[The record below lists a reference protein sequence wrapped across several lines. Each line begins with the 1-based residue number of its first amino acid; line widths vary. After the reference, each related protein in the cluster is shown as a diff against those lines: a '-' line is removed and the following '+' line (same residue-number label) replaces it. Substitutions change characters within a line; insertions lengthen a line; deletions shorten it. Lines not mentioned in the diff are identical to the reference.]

1 MESEPGAS
9 PPPLPP
15 SPPPLP
21 ASPPELP
28 ALVPAVPGR
37 ALEGR
42 LHPCTLFFAFW
53 NGVRNIILPL
63 LVVLF
68 FGRRR
73 EPDVYL
79 WVAAIFLGLPVGW
92 AVIRYFTFT
101 YRIENGELITKQ
113 GLLGRTERHIPLGR
127 VQDIRIEQGVLHR
140 MFGMA
145 DVLVDTAGGRGPE
158 ASLSV
163 LARAKADDLRAAV
176 FAQAPAPGAAGAQA
190 QARERQVIRQL
201 SLRDLVLAG
210 VTSIRAASALAI
222 ILVLWKFLDNHLP
235 KAMYERF
242 LESIT
247 NRAIEWQS
255 RGAGVEWM
263 LVLGAAFAVIV
274 VGAFFSVIG
283 SIVVFYGFTLSR
295 AGEDIHRSYGLVTR
309 RSSSLPRRRIQLLK
323 VEETWL
329 RRLFGLAAL
338 RADTAGSSVQP
349 GQNKEE
355 QSGRDVLL
363 PVVSRGDVDS
373 LLPIFFPD
381 LDRVNGAWQQVSRRA
396 IRRGTKKGAAVCLLL
411 AGISCAIQRSWHG
424 AWPLLFIPAI
434 YALNV
439 MSYRHLG
446 YWLGERFFWMRS
458 GWLSRGTHIVPI
470 RNVQS
475 VVLRQ
480 TPFDRR
486 HRVGTLIVDSAGQT
500 NTGGGPRIQNVLWTD
515 ALAVARTLAQRAA
528 HTRYRC

>member
-1 MESEPGAS
+1 MESEPGSS

-21 ASPPELP
+21 VSPPELP
-28 ALVPAVPGR
+28 VIHGT

-53 NGVRNIILPL
+53 NGIRNIILPL
-63 LVVLF
+63 IVVLF

-79 WVAAIFLGLPVGW
+79 WVAAIFLGLPVGL

-140 MFGMA
+140 MFRMA
-145 DVLVDTAGGRGPE
+145 DVFVETAGGRGPE
-158 ASLSV
+158 AALSV
-163 LARAKADDLRAAV
+163 LARAEADDLRAAV
-176 FAQAPAPGAAGAQA
+176 FAQTPAPGLTSAQA
-190 QARERQVIRQL
+190 SPNERQVIRKL
-201 SLRDLVLAG
+201 GLRDLVLAG
-210 VTSIRAASALAI
+210 LTSNRAASALAI
-222 ILVLWKFLDNHLP
+222 ILVLWQFLDDLLP
-235 KAMYERF
+235 KEMYER
-242 LESIT
+242 LAERIT
-247 NRAIEWQS
+247 NQAIEWQS
-255 RGAGVEWM
+255 RGASVEWM
-263 LVLGAAFAVIV
+263 LVLGVAFAVIIIGV
-274 VGAFFSVIG
+274 FFSVIG

-295 AGEDIHRSYGLVTR
+295 TGEDIYRSYGLFTR

-329 RRLFGLAAL
+329 RRLFRLAAL
-338 RADTAGSSVQP
+338 RADTAGSSVHP

-363 PVVSRGDVDS
+363 PVVPRKDVDS

-381 LDRVNGAWQQVSRRA
+381 LDRVDGAWQQVSRRA
-396 IRRGTKKGAAVCLLL
+396 IRRGTRKGAAVCLLL
-411 AGISCAIQRSWHG
+411 AAISCALQRSWHG
-424 AWPLLFIPAI
+424 LWPLLFIPAV

-470 RNVQS
+470 RNLQS
-475 VVLRQ
+475 VVIRQ

-486 HRVGTLIVDSAGQT
+486 HRVATLIVDSAGQA
-500 NTGGGPRIQNVLWTD
+500 NTGGGPRIQNVPWTD